1 MTSVMHQ
8 QLYVESHPQ
17 YLEVAAFWE
26 PAVQDVEGLLG
37 SGLVWSRHRQAM
49 TDPGS
54 LEVVARA
61 GDGVIEAIAST
72 QRPMYLGVQWHPER
86 TDDRQMGMGLF
97 HRLVDQARGGNG

>member
-1 MTSVMHQ
+1 MT
-8 QLYVESHPQ
+8 ESNDSNTAFDTSRPKVD
-17 YLEVAAFWE
+17 LEYPPDLRGA
-26 PAVQDVEGLLG
+26 
-37 SGLVWSRHRQAM
+37 LVWSRHRQAM